1 MLVGGG
7 TDGASVNIGE
17 TNNLK
22 SLITQ
27 LKHYHGFFGLDA
39 MHLPRTCLQRC
50 FISCLLSAINDLL
63 LCLYYIYEKSPKK
76 SRDITTL
83 IDDLKEVYHFLK
95 GGSIPIRCQGTK
107 WISYKRKALPHIVAD
122 MVHVLLIL
130 SEDSS
135 VKAVYR
141 YYVE

>member
-22 SLITQ
+22 VLITQ
-27 LKHYHGFFGLDA
+27 LKHYHWFFGLDA

-50 FISCLLSAINDLL
+50 FIISAINDLL
-63 LCLYYIYEKSPKK
+63 LYLYYIYEKSPKK

-83 IDDLKEVYHFLK
+83 IDDLKEVYHFPK
-95 GGSIPIRCQGTK
+95 GVSIPICCQGTK
-107 WISYKRKALPHIVAD
+107 
-122 MVHVLLIL
+122 
-130 SEDSS
+130 
-135 VKAVYR
+135 
-141 YYVE
+141 